1 MQIVFLCDAAK
12 IFEVT
17 RHVLEPNPECI
28 ITEQFI
34 DTSRWE
40 DFV

>member
-1 MQIVFLCDAAK
+1 MQTVFCDAAK

-17 RHVLEPNPECI
+17 RHVLAPNPECI